1 MAVHSKQ
8 ASVTVLVQYCSKLTY
23 HPSLGTNRV
32 VYYTIIV
39 VCYMIPVV
47 AQDENLAIIL
57 LALLEGFDSSL
68 HVHTLYMWNL
78 FTEEIFNHLSSWNMS
93 F

>member
-1 MAVHSKQ
+1 MSKHCTTTL
-8 ASVTVLVQYCSKLTY
+8 SGYLPL
-23 HPSLGTNRV
+23 
-32 VYYTIIV
+32 
-39 VCYMIPVV
+39 
-47 AQDENLAIIL
+47 QDTIIL

-93 F
+93 FYTFYM

>member
-1 MAVHSKQ
+1 
-8 ASVTVLVQYCSKLTY
+8 
-23 HPSLGTNRV
+23 
-32 VYYTIIV
+32 
-39 VCYMIPVV
+39 MIPVV

-78 FTEEIFNHLSSWNMS
+78 LTEEIFNHLSSWNMS
-93 F
+93 FYTFFM